1 MDGSEYIERDLASV
15 LARAARSY
23 PVVTVTG
30 PRQSGKTTLCRQTF
44 RDKPWVSLE
53 AIDNRE
59 FAISNPRGFLAQH
72 RNGAILDEIQRAP
85 DLLSYL
91 QTEVDENP
99 EPGRFILTGSENL
112 TLSEKVS
119 QSLAGRSRMLQ
130 LLPPSYVELQRFPS
144 PPRDLWETL
153 WMGAYPRIHQKPTVG
168 EPPRAQEWLGDYIS
182 AYIERDVRQV
192 SQVINLEAFRKLL
205 VLAAG
210 RTGQVL
216 NRAELGADAG
226 VTQPTARAWLSVLET
241 SFVCHSLPAWH
252 RNVRKQQVKSPKLHF
267 FDTGLVC
274 ALLGIRS
281 PEQLRVHHLR
291 GALFETWVAS
301 EVLKARLNRGL
312 PLKDVYHY
320 RESQGAELDLV
331 VMSDDLFL
339 VEAKVSQTVVNE
351 FFRHVRHLASAIE
364 DSESM
369 PPPRAILVYGGDQA
383 QRRTDVTVV
392 PWRELHTIPWAGTDE
407 DALEPASPS
416 RDEGEDDRQR
426 LLSALLPQFAP
437 GGRFH
442 GRYEADDGGL
452 QLLPRTSAAWQLPV
466 FPMAASSAYLLR
478 LYELGHEHDE
488 LRAMHWRNEA
498 RALHQLASSSHPAI
512 PRLYEAGRVALGH
525 TTLGYVVLGDAGE
538 PIVPGHPLLDEWRDR
553 PGKAFAA
560 FVALAEAV
568 ALLHEEGLLHRALTP
583 EATRAPRDV
592 DAAIVLDDF
601 QLSGF
606 VATWLRRG
614 VTASVA
620 NEPAASSPLAVACL
634 APERLSAALG
644 MQRVQEGFASDV
656 FSLGMIGLGWLV
668 EPFARW
674 PVNDIVVAGAYDEPR
689 HRALLSV
696 LEERAHAS
704 ALPPLLRNLLLAMIA
719 PDSAA
724 RPASAREVHEDLC
737 RMYGSVLAHLDLE
750 AHGGVAMQLYYLV
763 ESVGRLHSDGRTR
776 TPSSRPDH
784 AEYARVITKDLAD
797 GVLTWAQLGPVPWV
811 HERDP
816 ERIERMKSARIAL
829 LGEHYA
835 YFCQYLHHGRPDED
849 RRVLVIKYM
858 VTAHQAKALRNQSRQ
873 RPIPSVEPRMFDP
886 KARVQ
891 RPVAANA
898 PSWKSYVDSTQLDER
913 HEEVAPLVLAGRWLR
928 SVQLA
933 AFSLQEYAVERVEA
947 EGRPALRQI
956 EPKERSNDGDETKE
970 APSEAAAFEQL
981 RLSLYKRQ
989 SMGEL
994 FEELHERALEED
1006 REQAFEL
1013 RTARQRRYA
1022 ERLHFEQRVDART
1035 VVLKERGDLPA
1046 RGFLRPDDL
1055 GGRRLLGRQALAL
1068 EAVEQRHPF
1077 IAAQLTA
1084 PSAVELLPDG
1094 RCDLGHLDAPTVELV
1109 RRILSSWPLFVLQ
1122 GPPGTGKTY
1131 VARQVVRA
1139 VLQMDPFAR
1148 ILVAAQSHH
1157 ALDNLLEGVVGELD
1171 DNSIALRIASV
1182 HTEHRV
1188 GERAQQ
1194 HMLTAVTR
1202 RVTVDLQRA
1211 TIAHEAAPVAAIAT
1225 HWREHEQVDV
1235 DVMQRIPRAASVV
1248 FSTCAAA
1255 TSSALA
1261 VDGGRAFDWVIVE
1274 EAARAWITEL
1284 LMPMLHGTRWLLIGD
1299 HRQLPPFEA
1308 PQIRRLLAR
1317 DATDHITAEATGIAT
1332 DREWD
1337 RFLAPFESIMAA
1349 PPAELGVDPRHT
1361 LKVQRRMHPDIGTMV
1376 SRTFYDGM
1384 LETHPDAERLHGI
1397 SVPAFVAGTAL
1408 VWVDTSAYGSL
1419 AHERRAARGGY
1430 VNEHEASVV
1439 ARLLE
1444 QLELDYTRFD
1454 PRIPPLAVLSPYRA
1468 QLEAIRGK
1476 VSARHREAIDT
1487 TDAFQGREAEIV
1499 VVSLVRS
1506 SPRSSTRTSIG
1517 FLAEPERV
1525 NVLLSRARRLLV
1537 IVGDLETFARVEDPH
1552 WRTIVDYVRGDPR
1565 FRADAA
1571 ATLGVPEPAK
1581 RSQSRRRRKKS

>member
-1 MDGSEYIERDLASV
+1 MDDSEYIERDLAPV
-15 LARAARSY
+15 LAQAARSN

-30 PRQSGKTTLCRQTF
+30 PRQSGKTTLCRRTF

-59 FAISNPRGFLAQH
+59 FAISNPRGFLAQY
-72 RNGAILDEIQRAP
+72 RSGAILDEIQRAP

-119 QSLAGRSRMLQ
+119 QSLAGRSRMLR
-130 LLPPSYVELQRFPS
+130 LLPPSYVELQRFAS
-144 PPRDLWETL
+144 PPRDLWQTL
-153 WMGAYPRIHQKPTVG
+153 WMGAYPRIHHKRMAG
-168 EPPRAQEWLGDYIS
+168 EPPRAHEWLDDYIAS
-182 AYIERDVRQV
+182 YIERDVRQV

-210 RTGQVL
+210 RTGQEL
-216 NRAELGADAG
+216 NRAVLGADAG

-241 SFVCHSLPAWH
+241 SFICYTLPAWH

-291 GALFETWVAS
+291 GAIFETWVAS

-312 PLKDVYHY
+312 PLKHVYHY

-331 VMSDDLFL
+331 VMSDELFL
-339 VEAKVSQTVVNE
+339 VEAKSSETVVNE
-351 FFRHVRHLASAIE
+351 FFRNVRQLSSAIE
-364 DSESM
+364 GFELS
-369 PPPRAILVYGGDQA
+369 PAPRAILVYGGDQG

-392 PWRELHTIPWAGTDE
+392 PWREIHTIPWAGADE
-407 DALEPASPS
+407 DALEPASPA
-416 RDEGEDDRQR
+416 RDEGEDDRRR
-426 LLSALLPQFAP
+426 LLETLLPQFGP

-442 GRYEADDGGL
+442 GRYEADESTL
-452 QLLPRTSAAWQLPV
+452 QPLGRASAAWQLPV
-466 FPMAASSAYLLR
+466 FPMAANSAYVLR
-478 LYELGHEHDE
+478 LYELGREHDD

-498 RALHQLASSSHPAI
+498 RALHQLATSSHPAI
-512 PRLYEAGRVALGH
+512 PKLYEAGRIALED

-538 PIVPGHPLLDEWRDR
+538 PLVPGHPLLDEWQARTD
-553 PGKAFAA
+553 KAFTA
-560 FVALAEAV
+560 FVVLAEAV

-614 VTASVA
+614 VTAGAA
-620 NEPAASSPLAVACL
+620 NEPVASSPLAVACS
-634 APERLSAALG
+634 APERLAAALG
-644 MQRVQEGFASDV
+644 TQRVQEGFASDV

-668 EPFARW
+668 EPFAQW
-674 PVNDIVVAGAYDEPR
+674 SVNGIVVAGAYDEPR
-689 HRALLSV
+689 HRALLSA
-696 LEERAHAS
+696 LEERLHAS
-704 ALPPLLRNLLLAMIA
+704 ALPPMLRNLLLAMIA
-719 PDSAA
+719 LDPMD

-750 AHGGVAMQLYYLV
+750 AHDGVPMQLYYLI
-763 ESVGRLHSDGRTR
+763 ESVGRLHTDGRTR
-776 TPSSRPDH
+776 TPPAQPDH

-797 GVLTWAQLGPVPWV
+797 GVLTWAKLGPVPWV
-811 HERDP
+811 HDRDP

-858 VTAHQAKALRNQSRQ
+858 LAAHDTKALRSQRRQ
-873 RPIPSVEPRMFDP
+873 RPLPGVEPRMFDP

-891 RPVAANA
+891 RPVVADA
-898 PSWKSYVDSTQLDER
+898 PSWKPYVDSTQLDER
-913 HEEVAPLVLAGRWLR
+913 HKEVAPLVLAGRWLR

-933 AFSLQEYAVERVEA
+933 ALTLEEYAVERVDA
-947 EGRPALRQI
+947 EGRPALRQV
-956 EPKERSNDGDETKE
+956 EPTKRGKGRDETKE
-970 APSEAAAFEQL
+970 DLSEAAAFEQL
-981 RLSLYKRQ
+981 RLTLRKRP

-994 FEELHERALEED
+994 FEGLHKRALEED

-1022 ERLHFEQRVDART
+1022 ERLHFEERLDAQT

-1055 GGRRLLGRQALAL
+1055 GGRRVLDRQALAL

-1084 PSAVELLPDG
+1084 PSAVELVPDG
-1094 RCDLGHLDAPTVELV
+1094 RCDLGHLDAPTAELV
-1109 RRILSSWPLFVLQ
+1109 QRILSSWPLFALQ

-1171 DNSIALRIASV
+1171 RDPIPLRIASV

-1194 HMLTAVTR
+1194 HMLTAVAG
-1202 RVTVDLQRA
+1202 RVTAELQRA
-1211 TIAHEAAPVAAIAT
+1211 TVAHEAAPVAAIAT
-1225 HWREHEQVDV
+1225 HWRKHDLVDV

-1255 TSSALA
+1255 TSRALA
-1261 VDGGRAFDWVIVE
+1261 VDGGRGFDWVIVE

-1299 HRQLPPFEA
+1299 HRQLPAFQAREV
-1308 PQIRRLLAR
+1308 RHLLAR
-1317 DATDHITAEATGIAT
+1317 DATDHITAEATGIEA

-1337 RFLAPFESIMAA
+1337 RHLAPFESIMAA
-1349 PPAELGVDPRHT
+1349 SPAERGVDPRHI
-1361 LKVQRRMHPDIGTMV
+1361 LKVQRRMHPDIGAMV

-1384 LETHPDAERLHGI
+1384 LETHLDAERPHGLT
-1397 SVPAFVAGTAL
+1397 VPPFVAGTAF
-1408 VWVDTSAYGSL
+1408 VWVDTSAHGSL
-1419 AHERRAARGGY
+1419 AHERPAPGGGY
-1430 VNEHEASVV
+1430 VNAHEASVV

-1444 QLELDYTRFD
+1444 GIEPGLGTFD
-1454 PRIPPLAVLSPYRA
+1454 PKIPPLAVLSPYRA
-1468 QLEAIRGK
+1468 QIEAIRGK
-1476 VSARHREAIDT
+1476 VSTRRREAIDT
-1487 TDAFQGREAEIV
+1487 TDAFQGREAEVV

-1506 SPRSSTRTSIG
+1506 SPRSSDRTSIG
-1517 FLAEPERV
+1517 FLGEPERV

-1537 IVGDLETFARVEDPH
+1537 IVGDLETFASVEDPH
-1552 WRTIVDYVRGDPR
+1552 WRAIVEYVRGDPR
-1565 FRADAA
+1565 FYADAA
-1571 ATLGVPEPAK
+1571 VALDLPEPAK
-1581 RSQSRRRRKKS
+1581 RSRSRRRRKKS